1 MLPLPSPMVLVSAP
15 TVLVSVSEL
24 LVIAFAFITLLGD
37 AWFLLVGL
45 SLCYWIGPRYA
56 DDARAVAAV
65 CVGLATLGLAAV
77 LAFKSATAIPRPA
90 MTPVDPT
97 GLPSVIGS
105 FVAGEIESD
114 GFTFPSGHATAATVV
129 YGGLGLLLSVG
140 RTRLRYLL
148 AAGMIVLIS
157 LSRVILEVHYPRDII
172 AGMVLGSLLIAVGLA
187 VGRTK
192 GRFHPDRVFALGGL
206 ASVIGL
212 GVALQG
218 GHTEEVLQG
227 AIGIG
232 TAIGGVVTWRQFG
245 DRLVDAPPV
254 SLPLAVVGLAVAGG
268 LWIAG
273 YAGVLPVVGA
283 VAASA
288 AAVGII
294 LLLPLL
300 AERRHK
306 KGKSETVDA

>member
-1 MLPLPSPMVLVSAP
+1 MLPLSSPTVLVSAP
-15 TVLVSVSEL
+15 EL

-37 AWFLLVGL
+37 AWFVLVGL
-45 SLCYWIGPRYA
+45 SVLYWIGPRYV
-56 DDARAVAAV
+56 DDARTVAAV
-65 CVGLATLGLAAV
+65 CVGFATLGLAAV

-90 MTPVDPT
+90 MTPVDPA
-97 GLPSVIGS
+97 GLPPVIGS

-140 RTRLRYLL
+140 RKRLRYLL
-148 AAGMIVLIS
+148 AASLIVLIS
-157 LSRVILEVHYPRDII
+157 LSRVVLEVHYPRDII

-187 VGRTK
+187 VGRSND
-192 GRFHPDRVFALGGL
+192 RLHPDRLFALGGV
-206 ASVIGL
+206 ASVVGL

-218 GHTEEVLQG
+218 GHAEEVLQA

-232 TAIGGVVTWRQFG
+232 TAIGGVLTWRAFG
-245 DRLVDAPPV
+245 DRLVAAPPV

-273 YAGVLPVVGA
+273 YAGVLPAVGA

-294 LLLPLL
+294 LLLPLA
-300 AERRHK
+300 AERRK
-306 KGKSETVDA
+306 KSGKTETVEA

>member
-1 MLPLPSPMVLVSAP
+1 MLPLLSP
-15 TVLVSVSEL
+15 TVLVSASEL

-37 AWFLLVGL
+37 AWFVLVGL
-45 SLCYWIGPRYA
+45 SALYWIGPRYI
-56 DDARAVAAV
+56 DDAREVAAV

-90 MTPVDPT
+90 MTPVDPA
-97 GLPSVIGS
+97 GLPLVLDS

-140 RTRLRYLL
+140 RKRLRYAL

-157 LSRVILEVHYPRDII
+157 LSRVVLEVHYPRDII
-172 AGMVLGSLLIAVGLA
+172 AGMILGSTLIAVGLA
-187 VGRTK
+187 VGRDD
-192 GRFHPDRVFALGGL
+192 GRYRPDRIFALGGV

-212 GVALQG
+212 GVAVQG
-218 GHTEEVLQG
+218 GHPEEVLQG

-232 TAIGGVVTWRQFG
+232 TAIGGVVTWRRFG
-245 DRLVDAPPV
+245 DRLVAAPPV
-254 SLPLAVVGLAVAGG
+254 PVPLAVAGLTVAGG
-268 LWIAG
+268 LWIAA
-273 YAGVLPVVGA
+273 YAGLLPSVGA

-288 AAVGII
+288 GAVGTI
-294 LLLPLL
+294 LLLPLA
-300 AERRHK
+300 AERRK
-306 KGKSETVDA
+306 KGKSESVEA

>member
-1 MLPLPSPMVLVSAP
+1 MVLVSPP
-15 TVLVSVSEL
+15 TVLVSASEL

-37 AWFLLVGL
+37 AWFVLVGL
-45 SLCYWIGPRYA
+45 AALYWIGPRYV

-77 LAFKSATAIPRPA
+77 LALKSATAIPRPA
-90 MTPVDPT
+90 MTPVDPS
-97 GLPSVIGS
+97 GLPLLLES
-105 FVAGEIESD
+105 FVGGEIQSD

-140 RTRLRYLL
+140 RKRLRYAF

-157 LSRVILEVHYPRDII
+157 LSRVVLEVHYPRDII

-192 GRFHPDRVFALGGL
+192 GRFHPDRVFALGGIV
-206 ASVIGL
+206 SVIGL

-232 TAIGGVVTWRQFG
+232 TATGGVITWRQFG

-254 SLPLAVVGLAVAGG
+254 SLPLALAGLVVAGG

-273 YAGVLPVVGA
+273 YAGVLSAAGA

-288 AAVGII
+288 AAVGCI

-300 AERRHK
+300 AERRYK
-306 KGKSETVDA
+306 KGKSETVEA